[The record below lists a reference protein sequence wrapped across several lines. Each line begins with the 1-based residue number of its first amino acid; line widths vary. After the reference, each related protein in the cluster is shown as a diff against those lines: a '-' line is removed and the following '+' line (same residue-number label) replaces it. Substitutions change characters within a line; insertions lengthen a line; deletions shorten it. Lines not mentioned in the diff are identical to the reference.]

1 MTRASLI
8 TTASLAGL
16 IALGACSKDPPPPS
30 TQYGANPLL
39 PAPSQFVGLPTM
51 EVPKAV
57 GWKPGE
63 MPVVPAGLE
72 IQRLATGFEHPRQ
85 VYTLPN
91 GDILV
96 VESNGPSA
104 PIYRPKDY
112 WENQAQFRAGAG
124 APGGNRI
131 TLLRDA
137 DGDGRPELRTIFLDH
152 LNAPFGVR
160 LVGNTLYVADTDALL
175 QYHYTPG
182 ETRITEQ
189 GKVLTSLP
197 GGPID
202 HHWTKSL
209 AVSPDG
215 TKLFVGVGSNSNIT
229 ENGIGAELD
238 RAAIWEVNRTT
249 GYKRLYATGLRNPT
263 SLQIDPQSRKLFA
276 VVNERDEIGSDLVPD
291 YLTSVTPGAF
301 YGWPWSY
308 YGQHVDVRVQP
319 QRPDM
324 VAKAIRPDYA
334 LSSHVAPL
342 GLLFTEGS
350 SLPPAIRSGALVA
363 EHGSWDRVPL
373 NGYRVVYIAFRKG
386 HPVGPPRT
394 LVSGFLSPDQ
404 KTVRGRPVGMALD
417 KTGALLIADDAG
429 NTVWRVRAAPAQHA

>member
-1 MTRASLI
+1 MTRTSLI
-8 TTASLAGL
+8 ATASLASL

-30 TQYGANPLL
+30 TQYRANPLL

-137 DGDGRPELRTIFLDH
+137 NGDGRPELRTIFLDH

-202 HHWTKSL
+202 HHWTKAL
-209 AVSPDG
+209 TVSPDG
-215 TKLFVGVGSNSNIT
+215 SKLFVGVGSNSNIT

-238 RAAIWEVNRTT
+238 RAAIWEVDRAT
-249 GYKRLYATGLRNPT
+249 GYKRLYASGLRNPT
-263 SLQIDPQSRKLFA
+263 GLQIDPQSHKLFA
-276 VVNERDEIGSDLVPD
+276 VVNERDEIGPDLVPD

-350 SLPPAIRSGALVA
+350 SLPPAIRNGALVA

-373 NGYRVVYIAFRKG
+373 NGYKVVYIAFRNG
-386 HPVGPPRT
+386 HPVGVPRT
-394 LVSGFLSPDQ
+394 LVSGFLSPGE

-429 NTVWRVRAAPAQHA
+429 DTVWRVRAAPRA